1 MQYKPLAIERKTPP
15 IEWVNALIPYSKPF
29 QLFIVI
35 QIVYVN
41 LAIYV
46 HHHTEWTLLIKRPIF
61 AASILITMQKPIR
74 VAING
79 FGRIGRI
86 TFRQMLKNSLIEVVA
101 VNDMADADNL
111 AHLVKYDSVQGG
123 FIGTISHSGQAL
135 IVNGKRIEV
144 LCEPD
149 PANLPWKSMEI
160 DVVIESTGKFIDPRL
175 AILHVEK
182 SGARKVIIS
191 APARDEFEQVKYIVL
206 GVNDHL
212 IDRNDVMISNASC
225 TTNNVAPLIMVLDE
239 LWGIEKGFI
248 TTVHSYTKDQNLVD
262 GPHKDW
268 RRGRA
273 AAYSIVPTTT
283 GAAKAATRIFPH
295 LKGNLGG
302 AGIRVPV
309 PDGSLTDLTCTLSKS
324 TSVEAINEA
333 FREASLTRLKGI
345 LQYTEDPIVSA
356 DVIGNTHSAVFD
368 AGLTAVLGDRNKLI
382 KVVAWYDNEMGYA
395 SRLVELVT
403 RFA

>member
-1 MQYKPLAIERKTPP
+1 MHKIGNMR
-15 IEWVNALIPYSKPF
+15 
-29 QLFIVI
+29 
-35 QIVYVN
+35 
-41 LAIYV
+41 
-46 HHHTEWTLLIKRPIF
+46 
-61 AASILITMQKPIR
+61 KPIR

-86 TFRQMLKNSLIEVVA
+86 TFRQMLKNSSIELVA
-101 VNDMADADNL
+101 INDLADIGNL
-111 AHLVKYDSVQGG
+111 AHLLKYDSVQGSFPG
-123 FIGTISHSGQAL
+123 NISVSGNRM
-135 IVNGKRIEV
+135 IVDGKLVEV
-144 LCEPD
+144 LCGPD
-149 PANLPWKSMEI
+149 PAALPWKSLEI
-160 DVVIESTGKFIDPRL
+160 DVVIESTGKFVDPEM
-175 AILHVEK
+175 AILHVSH

-191 APARDEFEQVKYIVL
+191 APAKDESEHVKYIVL

-212 IDRNDVMISNASC
+212 IDRNDIVISNASC
-225 TTNNVAPLIMVLDE
+225 TTNNVAPLIMILHE
-239 LWGIEKGFI
+239 HWGVEKGFI

-324 TSVEAINEA
+324 ASVEAINEA
-333 FREASLTRLKGI
+333 FKLAAETRLKGI

-368 AGLTAVLGDRNKLI
+368 ARLTAVLGDRNKLI

-395 SRLVELVT
+395 TRLVELT
-403 RFA
+403 ERFA

>member
-1 MQYKPLAIERKTPP
+1 MDELYRYLKSKIQR
-15 IEWVNALIPYSKPF
+15 NPYLCLEMFRIMK
-29 QLFIVI
+29 
-35 QIVYVN
+35 
-41 LAIYV
+41 
-46 HHHTEWTLLIKRPIF
+46 K
-61 AASILITMQKPIR
+61 IR

-86 TFRQMLKNSLIEVVA
+86 TLRQLLKCDDIEVIA
-101 VNDMADADNL
+101 INDLARIDNL
-111 AHLVKYDSVQGG
+111 AHLFKYDSVHGAFQGE
-123 FIGTISHSGQAL
+123 IS
-135 IVNGKRIEV
+135 IENNSIILNNQKITV
-144 LCEPD
+144 LNEPD
-149 PANLPWKSMEI
+149 PANLPWKEYNI
-160 DVVIESTGKFIDPRL
+160 DIVIESTGQFVDPVNAL
-175 AILHVEK
+175 KHVQN

-191 APARDEFEQVKYIVL
+191 APAKEEHEEVKYIVL

-212 IDRNDVMISNASC
+212 IDRKDVIISNASC
-225 TTNNVAPLIMVLDE
+225 TTNNVAPLIKILDE
-239 LWGIEKGFI
+239 NWGVEKGFI

-262 GPHKDW
+262 GPHSDW

-309 PDGSLTDLTCTLSKS
+309 PDGSLTDLTCTLEKS
-324 TSVEAINEA
+324 ASVESINAA
-333 FREASLTRLKGI
+333 FKIASQTSLKGI

-368 AGLTAVLGDRNKLI
+368 AGLTAVLGEKNKLV

-395 SRLVELVT
+395 SRLVELIVK
-403 RFA
+403 FA